1 MTAIEQTQPRKMSI
15 LLGIG
20 IFLIPIIFVWFTL
33 RQGYSTLARVV
44 SFVWLI
50 LTLIIVF
57 APSNQTVSSSNTTA
71 ERVASVSNEQQTT
84 TAEHAEA
91 VETPPQEQ
99 QVTAIEVSARQLF
112 NAYKANEVSADR
124 QFKNQ
129 ELIVSGTVQSI
140 ESGINDGAEINF
152 YVGDE
157 YGIEFVTASGDE
169 NFDNNAANLS
179 KGQQISLRCLG
190 AGEVMGFPFLK
201 NCSF

>member
-57 APSNQTVSSSNTTA
+57 APSNQTVSSSNTTT
-71 ERVASVSNEQQTT
+71 EHVASVSNEQQDTT
-84 TAEHAEA
+84 EAHEEA
-91 VETPPQEQ
+91 VETPTQEQ
-99 QVTAIEVSARQLF
+99 QVSAIEVSARQLF
-112 NAYKANEVSADR
+112 NAYKANEVAADR

-140 ESGINDGAEINF
+140 ESGISDGAEIKF

-157 YGIEFVTASGDE
+157 YGFEFVTASGDA

-179 KGQQISLRCLG
+179 KGQKITLRCIG
-190 AGEVMGFPFLK
+190 AGEVVGYPFLN